1 MRRSVNEQANQGRR
15 RPSARRLF
23 VAVAYDIADDRRR
36 AEVARILGDF
46 GTRVQPSV
54 FECRLSAAE
63 AGTLEARLRR
73 AIRPPRDMLRIYR
86 LCGACRERVEGV
98 PSPAGP
104 PQVQF
109 V

>member
-1 MRRSVNEQANQGRR
+1 M
-15 RPSARRLF
+15 F
-23 VAVAYDIADDRRR
+23 VAVAYDVADDRRR

-46 GTRVQPSV
+46 GTRVQRSV

-63 AGTLEARLRR
+63 ARTLEARLRR
-73 AIRPPRDMLRIYR
+73 AIRPPRDLLRIYR
-86 LCGACRERVEGV
+86 LCGTCRERVDGI

-104 PQVQF
+104 PAVQF